1 MSRDG
6 GEKFS
11 LNENFQPLAVNS
23 PQDSPFSFWFRCIFD
38 LQLLTIYRFLY
49 LELNKVSGKILDV
62 GAGRAPW
69 KGILPSAVKYVGVD
83 VQEKDDFGMGSRSDI
98 LVYDGISLPFG
109 AAEFD
114 SAMCIEVLEHVPD
127 PVACL
132 SEVNRVM
139 KSGATLFL
147 TVPWAARIHY
157 VPHDYHRFTRFR
169 LKSLLETSGFNVLY
183 IVERGNDIA
192 TVSNKLMVIQMGLL
206 NFGRASL
213 NLLWRWPLALLL
225 VPVTLGFLVAA
236 HLSIFFQLG
245 SKTDPLGYS
254 LVAKKGPPINVE
266 KKEDGSDLL

>member
-1 MSRDG
+1 MSKDG

-23 PQDSPFSFWFRCIFD
+23 PQDNPFFFWLRCIFD

-49 LELNKVSGKILDV
+49 IELNRVSGKILDV

-69 KGILPSAVKYVGVD
+69 KGILPTAVQYVGVD
-83 VQEKDDFGMGSRSDI
+83 VQEKDDFGMEARSDI
-98 LVYDGISLPFG
+98 LLYNGINLPFSG
-109 AAEFD
+109 AEFD
-114 SAMCIEVLEHVPD
+114 NVMCIEVLEHVPD
-127 PVACL
+127 PVAFL

-139 KSGATLFL
+139 KPGAALFL

-169 LKSLLETSGFNVLY
+169 LQSLLETSGFKVMC
-183 IVERGNDIA
+183 VKERGNDIA
-192 TVSNKLMVIQMGLL
+192 TVSNKLIVIQMGLL
-206 NFGRASL
+206 SIGRASL

-236 HLSIFFQLG
+236 HLSIFFQSG
-245 SKTDPLGYS
+245 SHTDPLGYS
-254 LVAKKGPPINVE
+254 LVAQKN
-266 KKEDGSDLL
+266 SN